1 MLGTIPTH
9 AASAAGAPRLASGRI
24 DLNLGREIN
33 MTIGTIGFD
42 MANSR
47 SHAQAQPNWTQSVPL
62 RLCLVH
68 AIQVW

>member
-1 MLGTIPTH
+1 MRELMLATIPTH

-33 MTIGTIGFD
+33 MTIGTIGID

-47 SHAQAQPNWTQSVPL
+47 SHAQA
-62 RLCLVH
+62 
-68 AIQVW
+68 